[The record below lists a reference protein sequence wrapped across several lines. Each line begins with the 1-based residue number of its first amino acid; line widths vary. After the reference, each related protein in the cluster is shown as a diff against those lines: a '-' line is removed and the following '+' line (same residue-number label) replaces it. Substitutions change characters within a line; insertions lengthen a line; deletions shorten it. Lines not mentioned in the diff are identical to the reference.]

1 MSEERPLFDLSQS
14 IEYKGPLREVFLRGS
29 ELFSEVEF
37 ISNGAEFTATVNWFS
52 YALEPNRET
61 LRVLFINRQNI
72 QRVVLAV
79 DSDGLRLERIVG
91 LGEKE
96 ESELVFSKKV
106 QSQTDSAI
114 TPDWSIKDLDVIP
127 EQSLVE
133 VLNELDPRVAEE
145 ERISLTL
152 RPAKEIAE
160 LIGQNLGVLS

>member
-61 LRVLFINRQNI
+61 LRVLFINSET
-72 QRVVLAV
+72 RVALSVV
-79 DSDGLRLERIVG
+79 PGEMRLERIVG
-91 LGEKE
+91 FGEKE

-106 QSQTDSAI
+106 QHQTDSAI

-133 VLNELDPRVAEE
+133 VLNELDPGMAEE
-145 ERISLTL
+145 ERISPTL